1 MKQHRPTLSLKP
13 EGRTLRQKQQSN
25 GRLLAL
31 DGAAW
36 RKLRAVVLSEQPL
49 CEYCAKQG
57 YTVPATDVDH
67 MDNDP
72 SNNERSNLSSLCH
85 LHHSLKTATEMG
97 HKVKWGCD
105 IHGMPLD
112 PSHPWNKEKS
122 PATDS
127 HKPLGTLHARFRES
141 SA

>member
-1 MKQHRPTLSLKP
+1 MKQHRPTQAIKP
-13 EGRTLRQKQQSN
+13 EGRSLRDKQLSN

-31 DGAAW
+31 NGATW
-36 RKLRAVVLSEQPL
+36 RRLRALVLSEQPL

-57 YTVPATDVDH
+57 YTVLATDVDH
-67 MDNDP
+67 VDNNP

-105 IHGMPLD
+105 IHGLPLD
-112 PSHPWNKEKS
+112 PGHDWNKKKS

-127 HKPLGTLHARFRES
+127 CEPSGTLHARFRES